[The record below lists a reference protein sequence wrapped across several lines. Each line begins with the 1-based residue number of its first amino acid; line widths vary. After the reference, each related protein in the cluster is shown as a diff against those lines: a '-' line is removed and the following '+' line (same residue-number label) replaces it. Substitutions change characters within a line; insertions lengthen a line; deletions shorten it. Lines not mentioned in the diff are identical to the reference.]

1 MQLTRFTDYSLR
13 VLIFIG
19 LQEKATVAQIANSFN
34 ISRHHLVK
42 IVTNLTKLNILIG
55 TKGRSG
61 GLSLALDPSEIN
73 IGLIVRELEKKST
86 IVECFSPKGK
96 CVIKPSCLLKEIL
109 HNAQEKFFTHLEK
122 FHLSDI
128 LLNSAQLSKNLK
140 LN

>member
-42 IVTNLTKLNILIG
+42 VVNNLTKLNILIG

-73 IGLIVRELEKKST
+73 IGEIVRELEKKST
-86 IVECFSPKGK
+86 IVECFSQRGLTF
-96 CVIKPSCLLKEIL
+96 C
-109 HNAQEKFFTHLEK
+109 
-122 FHLSDI
+122 
-128 LLNSAQLSKNLK
+128 
-140 LN
+140 